1 MTEHVRHRGTRA
13 PAATPADISRR
24 EFLQVSLLAT
34 GAFLVQVCLP
44 ATAAAQG
51 RRGGRSTF
59 APNAFVRIDP
69 DGQVTIIVARPE
81 IGQGV
86 RTSLAML
93 VAEELDVDWA
103 TVRIEQA
110 AGVDH
115 SAFGDQYAGGSQ
127 SVSHGWQPLRQAG
140 AVARAMLVLAAARSW
155 HVAPESCHTSG
166 GVIRHVPSGRHLSYA
181 QLATAA
187 AQLPIPA
194 NVPLKDPSLY
204 VLVGRPT
211 RQVHGAELVNGSQ
224 RFGMDIRRVGMLF
237 ASIERA
243 PVLGARIEHIDDRDA
258 RAIAGVRDVLR
269 IEAGALPGFGDNS
282 PRPPNGVAVIADSTW
297 TALRARRALQIRWS
311 GGAVDE
317 DSERRL
323 AQCRRLTQ
331 LAPELILRND
341 GDVEKAF
348 ATAARTL
355 QATYELPLLAHAA
368 MEPMNCTAHV
378 RADRCELWVPTQ
390 NPAEARAVAA
400 AICALPLES
409 VTVNV
414 TRSGGGFGRR
424 FYADFVGEAVVLAR
438 ASGVPVQVTWTRE
451 DDIQHD
457 YYRPASYHAMRA
469 ALDERG
475 GLLAWS
481 QHLVNAQRGD
491 FLQWAPPQGATVL
504 PAGDEIGRFDF
515 PAGLVPNLRLMATA
529 VRACPVPLGQWRS
542 VDDSANVF
550 VYQSFI
556 DELAHAAERDPLAYR
571 LELLG
576 SARQLPYYG
585 SQYDVAR
592 LRAAF
597 EMAAREA
604 GWGTPLASGCGRGIA
619 GSYANHG
626 YVAVVAEVEVD
637 SKREVHVRRM
647 VAAVDVGR
655 VVNPLGASA
664 QIEGALLFG
673 LSALRQEISV
683 TNGKVQQRNFDDFPL
698 VRMPEAP
705 RIQVHFAA
713 SSGVPLGCGET
724 GVPPVAPAITNAIYA
739 ATGLRLRRLPI
750 RPTDLMPK

>member
-1 MTEHVRHRGTRA
+1 
-13 PAATPADISRR
+13 
-24 EFLQVSLLAT
+24 
-34 GAFLVQVCLP
+34 
-44 ATAAAQG
+44 
-51 RRGGRSTF
+51 
-59 APNAFVRIDP
+59 
-69 DGQVTIIVARPE
+69 
-81 IGQGV
+81 
-86 RTSLAML
+86 
-93 VAEELDVDWA
+93 
-103 TVRIEQA
+103 
-110 AGVDH
+110 
-115 SAFGDQYAGGSQ
+115 
-127 SVSHGWQPLRQAG
+127 
-140 AVARAMLVLAAARSW
+140 
-155 HVAPESCHTSG
+155 
-166 GVIRHVPSGRHLSYA
+166 
-181 QLATAA
+181 
-187 AQLPIPA
+187 
-194 NVPLKDPSLY
+194 
-204 VLVGRPT
+204 
-211 RQVHGAELVNGSQ
+211 
-224 RFGMDIRRVGMLF
+224 
-237 ASIERA
+237 
-243 PVLGARIEHIDDRDA
+243 
-258 RAIAGVRDVLR
+258 
-269 IEAGALPGFGDNS
+269 
-282 PRPPNGVAVIADSTW
+282 
-297 TALRARRALQIRWS
+297 
-311 GGAVDE
+311 
-317 DSERRL
+317 
-323 AQCRRLTQ
+323 
-331 LAPELILRND
+331 
-341 GDVEKAF
+341 
-348 ATAARTL
+348 
-355 QATYELPLLAHAA
+355 
-368 MEPMNCTAHV
+368 
-378 RADRCELWVPTQ
+378 
-390 NPAEARAVAA
+390 
-400 AICALPLES
+400 
-409 VTVNV
+409 
-414 TRSGGGFGRR
+414 
-424 FYADFVGEAVVLAR
+424 
-438 ASGVPVQVTWTRE
+438 VQVTWTRE